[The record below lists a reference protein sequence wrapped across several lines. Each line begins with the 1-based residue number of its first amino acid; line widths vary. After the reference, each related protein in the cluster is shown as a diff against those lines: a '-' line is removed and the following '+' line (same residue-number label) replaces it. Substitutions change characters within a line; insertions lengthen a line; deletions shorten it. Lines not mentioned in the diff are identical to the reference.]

1 MGEQV
6 EGCVCC
12 GRRAEGMGRRQFL
25 AAAAGVPLGLGVLGR
40 VLAAAGEPPARPAK
54 KPAVVKVGYLRPRG
68 AVGGGWPGHGY
79 DINASCKEYTTR
91 LQAMGKEL
99 GMQVAIGPESAV
111 YDEAAA
117 GKLVA
122 SVKATKPDAILL
134 VPIGLGMWGSAYKI
148 IRQVAGTPALVFS
161 PVGTSFTMHTT
172 PLATRPGVH
181 LEAGCDIGVMRRGL
195 ELVKTASA
203 IKQSTVLVFKRSAR
217 KDEVPYGKLGARLR
231 YVASSDY
238 IAAYRKQAASDEV
251 RRIAKDYAARA
262 KAVRELNTQRLLDA
276 VRHYF
281 TCRQLLAQHGAD
293 GLSSDCLP
301 YVGTIGTPCLA
312 FSQLMDEGIPAGCEA
327 DVGSVMTMVLI
338 HNLLGRPGFMADP
351 LVDTERNLWAN
362 AHCTCP
368 TRLGGFGGEA
378 EPFVLR
384 PHHSGAGVAVQTLW
398 RVGQAITLARFQKP
412 EMLLVDRATVK
423 HNYESPPSGACL
435 TNVGAVVEGA
445 EDNPHKV
452 GGFHV
457 VQFYGDH
464 VRKLRAFCHLYGIE
478 PVHSWDP
485 RVSFQFSPNYP

>member
-1 MGEQV
+1 MTRDCERCG
-6 EGCVCC
+6 CC
-12 GRRAEGMGRRQFL
+12 GPRSAGMGRRDFL
-25 AAAAGVPLGLGVLGR
+25 AAAAGVPLVLGVLDR
-40 VLAAAGEPPARPAK
+40 VLAAAAEPPARPAK

-68 AVGGGWPGHGY
+68 SRAGGWPGHGY
-79 DINASCKEYTTR
+79 DVNKSCKEYTTK
-91 LQAMGKEL
+91 LEAMGKEL

-111 YDEAAA
+111 YDDAAA
-117 GKLVA
+117 GKFVA
-122 SVKATKPDAILL
+122 SAKAEKPDAILL
-134 VPIGLGMWGSAYKI
+134 VPIGLGRWGPAYRI
-148 IRQVAGTPALVFS
+148 VGQVAGTPALVFS
-161 PVGTSFTMHTT
+161 PVGSSFTVHTT
-172 PLATRPGVH
+172 PLATRAGVH

-195 ELVKTASA
+195 ELVKAASA
-203 IKQSTVLVFKRSAR
+203 IKQSTVLVFKRAGR
-217 KDEVPYGKLGARLR
+217 KDEVVYRTLGTRLR
-231 YVASSDY
+231 FVASSDY
-238 IAAYRKQAASDEV
+238 IATYRKQEVTDEV
-251 RRIAKDYAARA
+251 RRIAKDHSTRA
-262 KAVRELNTQRLLDA
+262 KAVREITMQRIIDA
-276 VRHYF
+276 VRHYLA
-281 TCRQLLAQHGAD
+281 CRQLLAKHGAD

-301 YVGTIGTPCLA
+301 YVGTVGTPCLA
-312 FSQLMDEGIPAGCEA
+312 FSKLMDEGIPAGCEA

-368 TRLGGFGGEA
+368 TRLNGFDGDS

-384 PHHSGAGVAVQTLW
+384 PHHSGAGVAVQTFW
-398 RVGQAITLARFQKP
+398 RIGQVITLARFQKP

-435 TNVGAVVEGA
+435 TNVGSVVEGA

-464 VRKLRAFCHLYGIE
+464 VKKLRAYCHLYGIE
-478 PVHSWDP
+478 AVHSWDP